1 MTNRKEVNC
10 MTYAKLISG
19 RLVVAPAYLDTE
31 AGRVFNPDSE
41 TLLRAGYK
49 PVRYTTMTVD
59 PGIGCHW
66 APSWDETET
75 EIVQVWKVEKIPE
88 PPVDATDRLDEI
100 FRILSGAE

>member
-1 MTNRKEVNC
+1 MK
-10 MTYAKLISG
+10 YGKLISG
-19 RLVVAPAYLDTE
+19 TIRYAPSTVRDKDGKTI
-31 AGRVFNPDSE
+31 FNPGPE
-41 TLLRAGYK
+41 TLLSLGYK

-75 EIVQVWKVEKIPE
+75 EIVQVWKEEKIPE
-88 PPVDATDRLDEI
+88 QPVDATARLDEI